1 MHATVKLL
9 RSMFPLRTCRKMN
22 VDRPCLNYHI
32 KRCLAPCA
40 GYISKADYHKMIK
53 SVCMVLDGRT
63 TELERDLK
71 QQMQEAADNY
81 AFEEAARL
89 RDQLQAVARLNEAQK
104 AVTNN
109 GGDMDIFGLGQD
121 MTGLCVQLFFV
132 RKGKLIGRD
141 NFFMSDG
148 GDTPQE
154 VMTAFVKQYYNE
166 ATFIPK
172 EVVLPYLPEE
182 EEKQL
187 IETWLAD
194 KAQRRVELLLPQR
207 GVKKDLLKL
216 ANENAVKLLNE
227 RLRKGSLSLK
237 NDLQAAEELQQ
248 ALGLEHPLERMD
260 CFDISHT
267 QGSETV
273 ASMVV
278 FRNGTSSKKDYRRYK
293 IVSAEGKPDDFKSM
307 QEVVYRRYRDYGLA
321 QSGGY

>member
-1 MHATVKLL
+1 
-9 RSMFPLRTCRKMN
+9 
-22 VDRPCLNYHI
+22 
-32 KRCLAPCA
+32 
-40 GYISKADYHKMIK
+40 
-53 SVCMVLDGRT
+53 
-63 TELERDLK
+63 
-71 QQMQEAADNY
+71 MQEAADNY

-141 NFFMSDG
+141 NFFLPDG

-182 EEKQL
+182 DEKQL

-207 GVKKDLLKL
+207 GVK
-216 ANENAVKLLNE
+216 
-227 RLRKGSLSLK
+227 RI
-237 NDLQAAEELQQ
+237 
-248 ALGLEHPLERMD
+248 
-260 CFDISHT
+260 C
-267 QGSETV
+267 
-273 ASMVV
+273 
-278 FRNGTSSKKDYRRYK
+278 
-293 IVSAEGKPDDFKSM
+293 
-307 QEVVYRRYRDYGLA
+307 
-321 QSGGY
+321 